1 MYVHNARD
9 FVVSGVFRMS
19 EGILERIIGRF
30 QNGVIENG
38 GTVRIQNVVEFIRG
52 LQHHEYDAHIVV
64 QGQNGNGKSMLML
77 ALLKSLDENAIKDN
91 KIVYAYDRTSRL
103 IQMLRDFKKSAVGI
117 DEGKKFFHYKQSM
130 TLESIV
136 LTNMIEYARENRNC
150 FVVCTNDCRRLSNNY
165 RNAKVQMVIWLLDRF
180 EEGKT
185 KSYGL
190 VFVGNPAIE
199 EEDKFM
205 LNAFGNLYSFESI
218 RCVAERLP
226 TFYGYIFL
234 DDIKNIVSE
243 DEIKAY
249 RQNKAAGIQKVSHEY
264 LHKLAAKEQA
274 IQESLEPKERKPTII
289 VRKRGDPEQEQQF
302 NL

>member
-1 MYVHNARD
+1 
-9 FVVSGVFRMS
+9 MS

-30 QNGVIENG
+30 QNSVIENKG
-38 GTVRIQNVVEFIRG
+38 VVRIQNVVDFIRG
-52 LQHHEYDAHIVV
+52 LQHHEYDAHIVI

-77 ALLKSLDENAIKDN
+77 ALLKSLDENAIQEN

-103 IQMLRDFKKSAVGI
+103 IQMLRDFKQSAIGI

-180 EEGKT
+180 EEGKV

-190 VFVGNPAIE
+190 VFVGNPAVE

-234 DDIKNIVSE
+234 DDIRNIVSE
-243 DEIKAY
+243 DEIRAY
-249 RQNKAAGIQKVSHEY
+249 RLNKAAGIQKVSHEY

-274 IQESLEPKERKPTII
+274 LQESLDGQNERKPTVI
-289 VRKRGDPEQEQQF
+289 VRKRRPPNQEF